1 MYFLSFNKKKIN
13 RLKNQ
18 RVYLAGAIDRVAD
31 KGVGWR
37 DSITPFLKNLGLIV
51 FDPLK
56 KTCDVGLEDDNV
68 HKLKKTYK
76 ANGEY
81 DKLTKIM
88 KEIRNTD
95 LRMVDI
101 SDFLIVNINIEHH
114 ACGTY
119 EEMSLAN
126 RSKKPILIHV
136 EQGKKQTPDW
146 LFGKIP
152 HQWFFS
158 NWDDLKN
165 YLASVNSDEIIET
178 YNRWRFFNL

>member
-1 MYFLSFNKKKIN
+1 MQFNYFGKKIN

-37 DSITPFLKNLGLIV
+37 TEITPFLIKMGVIV
-51 FDPLK
+51 LDPLK
-56 KTCDVGLEDDNV
+56 KTCDIGLENDSV
-68 HKLKKTYK
+68 HELKKIYK

-101 SDFLIVNINIEHH
+101 SDFLIVNINIDHH

-136 EQGKKQTPDW
+136 EQGKEHTPDW

-158 NWDDLKN
+158 NWQDIKN
-165 YLASVNSDEIIET
+165 YLKSVNSDEFIET
-178 YNRWRFFNL
+178 YNRWKFFNL